1 MARLKWLN
9 CLMAWLKTGSWF
21 QSFLPSLGNEKNRK
35 LAIFWMNRKDSQK
48 GLKGLP
54 DLTYFTQNGDL
65 GIAWDMFRI
74 FANYEVVLVV
84 SPLEK
89 NRPLRSLLP
98 ENSPRHRDG
107 LPKWPQCD
115 GLGPEL
121 LTLTISYPMI
131 FIMAN
136 YTVGTWILMMHLLL
150 PKWTVKW
157 KMIVVLG
164 LRRTS
169 MSKKSKVLRVAMPHV
184 PGFRAK
190 CCHSFGQ
197 VMRWKN
203 VGVYGTLVHKS
214 PKPKW
219 ENSQNSGS

>member
-1 MARLKWLN
+1 
-9 CLMAWLKTGSWF
+9 MAWLKTGSWF
-21 QSFLPSLGNEKNRK
+21 QSFFQVWETKKNQK
-35 LAIFWMNRKDSQK
+35 AGHLLDESK
-48 GLKGLP
+48 GLKNGIDGERTPGPNILHP
-54 DLTYFTQNGDL
+54 EWRSGNCLGHVQDICQLWSGSCCQPFGEKSSLEVFVAGKLTQTRG
-65 GIAWDMFRI
+65 RI
-74 FANYEVVLVV
+74 F
-84 SPLEK
+84 S
-89 NRPLRSLLP
+89 
-98 ENSPRHRDG
+98 
-107 LPKWPQCD
+107 KWPQCD

-121 LTLTISYPMI
+121 LTLTISYMI

-169 MSKKSKVLRVAMPHV
+169 MSEKSKVLRVAMPHV

-203 VGVYGTLVHKS
+203 VGVYGILVHKS

-219 ENSQNSGS
+219 ENSQNWGS

>member
-89 NRPLRSLLP
+89 IVPWGLCCRKTHPDTGTDYQNDRNVMVWALNFWLLP
-98 ENSPRHRDG
+98 S
-107 LPKWPQCD
+107 LTQWFLSWPTTR
-115 GLGPEL
+115 LGHEYWWC
-121 LTLTISYPMI
+121 IS
-131 FIMAN
+131 
-136 YTVGTWILMMHLLL
+136 
-150 PKWTVKW
+150 
-157 KMIVVLG
+157 
-164 LRRTS
+164 
-169 MSKKSKVLRVAMPHV
+169 
-184 PGFRAK
+184 
-190 CCHSFGQ
+190 C
-197 VMRWKN
+197 
-203 VGVYGTLVHKS
+203 
-214 PKPKW
+214 
-219 ENSQNSGS
+219 SQNEQWSGRWLWS